1 MDDTL
6 RNGILSIISNYSK
19 LTGLQCI
26 FCPIYTL
33 DKLDEEVSSNCS
45 LCRLIQTS
53 ENGKIACVNQRK
65 AAVNKSFDEY
75 NYQIITCHA
84 GLFEWIAPT
93 FYKGRPVGYF
103 VSGFVYTDDINI
115 TNAKKMQCSW
125 VNRFHLDA
133 NKIEEALT
141 TQMISTKD
149 DIVPLAELLFS
160 LAKLNIPPG
169 RCADKKA
176 VDIASTARAQF
187 IMNESEKEANIPTS
201 KPLSFFLYQNDL
213 DSKQLE
219 TFWKGIE
226 GKAANIFINLMA
238 GRYDESYAGFDEI
251 MQMAYREND
260 IVWVQTGVEMLFHII
275 YLKFYNKDL
284 YDTRFY
290 RLTFDTINGLSTAK
304 NITDIK
310 CIMDI
315 AFGRIYQFYN
325 VDYGNSGV
333 KTVSPSIVKYLE
345 ENYARDIKLQDIEN
359 LVYMSPAYASRL
371 FKKETSFSIQSC
383 LVNIRMKHAQDLLV
397 STDMPIKDI
406 AMAVGYS
413 DMRGFYKMF
422 NKYFGMTCSEMR
434 ENSKT
439 ENKSY
444 TP

>member
-1 MDDTL
+1 MDA
-6 RNGILSIISNYSK
+6 G
-19 LTGLQCI
+19 
-26 FCPIYTL
+26 
-33 DKLDEEVSSNCS
+33 VSSTCN

-53 ENGKIACVNQRK
+53 DSGKIACISQRR

-84 GLFEWIAPT
+84 GLFEWIAPA
-93 FYKGRPVGYF
+93 FYKGKPVGYF
-103 VSGFVYTDDINI
+103 VSGFVYTDDVNI
-115 TNAKKMQCSW
+115 TNAKRMQYSW
-125 VNRFHLDA
+125 MNRFHLDTE
-133 NKIEEALT
+133 KIEEALT
-141 TQMISTKD
+141 TQMISAKD

-169 RCADKKA
+169 RGINRKTTDIVNTAKA
-176 VDIASTARAQF
+176 NF
-187 IMNESEKEANIPTS
+187 IVNEAEREANIPAS
-201 KPLSFFLYQNDL
+201 KPLSFYLCQNNL

-226 GKAANIFINLMA
+226 GKAADIFMNLMA

-260 IVWVQTGVEMLFHII
+260 IIWVRTGVEMLFHII

-290 RLTFDTINGLSTAK
+290 RLTFDTMNSLSTAK

-310 CIMDI
+310 CVMDI

-325 VDYGNSGV
+325 VDYGNPGV
-333 KTVSPSIVKYLE
+333 RTVSPSIVKYLE
-345 ENYARDIKLQDIEN
+345 ENYNRDIKIQEIEN

-383 LVNIRMKHAQDLLV
+383 LVNIRMKHAQDLLI
-397 STDMPIKDI
+397 STDLPIKDI

-422 NKYFGMTCSEMR
+422 TKYFGMTCSEMR

-439 ENKSY
+439 ENEPY